1 MRAVW
6 LKEFGGPEVLVAAD
20 APDPVAGP
28 GQALIE
34 VAFANITFVETQF
47 RTRGAIAKPAPG
59 SACPATFGNTDIFA
73 VAAHDPTPGPTG
85 PRRAG

>member
-6 LKEFGGPEVLVAAD
+6 LRGFSGPEVLVAGD

-34 VAFANITFVETQF
+34 VAFANITFVVTQF
-47 RTRGAIAKPAPG
+47 R
-59 SACPATFGNTDIFA
+59 ATAQGRS
-73 VAAHDPTPGPTG
+73 
-85 PRRAG
+85 RRSCR

>member
-6 LKEFGGPEVLVAAD
+6 LTEFGRPEVLVAGD

-28 GQALIE
+28 GQAVVE

-47 RTRGAIAKPAPG
+47 RAGGFGPFEAKPPMIPG
-59 SACPATFGNTDIFA
+59 NGASSSTASAARSPAT
-73 VAAHDPTPGPTG
+73 
-85 PRRAG
+85 RSS